1 MRILRH
7 LFALPPPSMVIYLVV
22 AIGVSAFA
30 LASFARLIPSYLA
43 VGYDYRTEA
52 LVVSGQVLFQWMFM
66 GRCSCPQRG
75 KYAVIALTIS
85 LLGSILLFPLLAYGA
100 IFGVAEP
107 LAAVYFFG
115 VVAIIFAAHHH
126 LVKAEGLPAV
136 LAVTWVLYRL
146 LLLAYLTIPR

>member
-1 MRILRH
+1 MRVFRL
-7 LFALPPPSMVIYLVV
+7 LFAMPLPTMAIYMVV
-22 AIGVSAFA
+22 AIGVSAFT
-30 LASFARLIPSYLA
+30 LASFAKLIPSYLA

-52 LVVSGQVLFQWMFM
+52 LMVSGQVFFQWMFM
-66 GRCSCPQRG
+66 GRHSWPQRG

-85 LLGSILLFPLLAYGA
+85 LLGSILLFPLLAYSA
-100 IFGVAEP
+100 ILAVSQP
-107 LAAVYFFG
+107 LAVAYFLA

-146 LLLAYLTIPR
+146 LFLAYLTIPR